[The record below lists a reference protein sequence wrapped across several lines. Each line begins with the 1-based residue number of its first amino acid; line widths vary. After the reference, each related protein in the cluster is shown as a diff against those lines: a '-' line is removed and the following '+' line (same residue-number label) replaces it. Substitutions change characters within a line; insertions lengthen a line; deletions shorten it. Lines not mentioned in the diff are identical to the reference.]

1 MNDQWI
7 LWEFF
12 PWWINPYYFNDTM
25 AYIIDKS
32 FSKEEVE
39 KDWYMW
45 RDKQIKVD
53 IPQSVDVIQTQD
65 LDKYQWYNEKW
76 NWYINPEILKKVI
89 QDKKWNYYKIVKME
103 YDFLMKYW
111 LPLPKNHWFDRLT
124 QWFDFEE

>member
-1 MNDQWI
+1 
-7 LWEFF
+7 
-12 PWWINPYYFNDTM
+12 M